1 MSLAFSSP
9 FPFLV
14 TLNIKKP
21 DQTLAHTE
29 IIQYRFFVHQRS
41 LRTGLTILTLTCLVS
56 LVAIIG
62 GPITE
67 NLGWRYLFIIYL
79 PFSIVGAVAAFLF
92 LPETQFRREVG
103 REDVGPEESIHVPKG
118 TRDRVTGVEEGSSP
132 EKMKHAHVESGG
144 EMKLVEGSTSTVVS
158 TTEEKKTFVHELA
171 LFSGV
176 YTETG
181 LFKLFLAPFA
191 TLLNLSV
198 VWVCKH
204 WPWAL
209 HVKRASC

>member
-1 MSLAFSSP
+1 MN
-9 FPFLV
+9 
-14 TLNIKKP
+14 TN
-21 DQTLAHTE
+21 
-29 IIQYRFFVHQRS
+29 RFFVHQRS

-92 LPETQFRREVG
+92 LPETQYRREVG
-103 REDVGPEESIHVPKG
+103 KEDVVPEESIHVPKG
-118 TRDRVTGVEEGSSP
+118 SHDMVTGREGKCVS
-132 EKMKHAHVESGG
+132 EKGKHAHVEAAGETKLSGN
-144 EMKLVEGSTSTVVS
+144 STLTAVS
-158 TTEEKKTFVHELA
+158 TTEERKTFVQELA

-191 TLLNLSV
+191 TLLNISV

-204 WPWAL
+204 CCDISRL
-209 HVKRASC
+209 L